1 MNQFQQELQALS
13 LNDYQSGNVV
23 YWDQQNQYPY
33 YYIEDAA
40 RRCGGCGR
48 CGGLYGVAH
57 LLRDARCHLEMV
69 GDLDGV
75 VAGSGCGKC
84 ACREFDVEFEV
95 VGLDVNLRYADFGDC
110 SDEVLYFL

>member
-13 LNDYQSGNVV
+13 LNDYRSGNIV

-48 CGGLYGVAH
+48 CGGF
-57 LLRDARCHLEMV
+57 RC
-69 GDLDGV
+69 GGCSNCFDGF
-75 VAGSGCGKC
+75 SGTTDTTGTIITY
-84 ACREFDVEFEV
+84 E
-95 VGLDVNLRYADFGDC
+95 Y
-110 SDEVLYFL
+110 

>member
-40 RRCGGCGR
+40 RRCGGCGGR
-48 CGGLYGVAH
+48 CGGF
-57 LLRDARCHLEMV
+57 RC
-69 GDLDGV
+69 GGFRCF
-75 VAGSGCGKC
+75 GCFGCFGCFSCGGCGS
-84 ACREFDVEFEV
+84 
-95 VGLDVNLRYADFGDC
+95 C
-110 SDEVLYFL
+110 SNCFNGTSDDIVIYEY

>member
-48 CGGLYGVAH
+48 CGG
-57 LLRDARCHLEMV
+57 RC
-69 GDLDGV
+69 GGFRCF
-75 VAGSGCGKC
+75 GCFGCFGCFSCGGCGSC
-84 ACREFDVEFEV
+84 GSC
-95 VGLDVNLRYADFGDC
+95 GSC
-110 SDEVLYFL
+110 SNCFNGTSDAIVIYEY

>member
-40 RRCGGCGR
+40 RRCGGCGGR
-48 CGGLYGVAH
+48 CGGF
-57 LLRDARCHLEMV
+57 RC
-69 GDLDGV
+69 GGFRCF
-75 VAGSGCGKC
+75 GCFGCFGCFSCGGCGGC
-84 ACREFDVEFEV
+84 
-95 VGLDVNLRYADFGDC
+95 GSC
-110 SDEVLYFL
+110 SNCFNGTSDAIVIYEY

>member
-40 RRCGGCGR
+40 RRCGGR
-48 CGGLYGVAH
+48 CGGF
-57 LLRDARCHLEMV
+57 RC
-69 GDLDGV
+69 GGFRC
-75 VAGSGCGKC
+75 GGFRCFGCFGCFGCFSCGGCGSC
-84 ACREFDVEFEV
+84 
-95 VGLDVNLRYADFGDC
+95 GSC
-110 SDEVLYFL
+110 SNCFNGTSDDIVIYEY

>member
-13 LNDYQSGNVV
+13 LNDYRSGDIV

-48 CGGLYGVAH
+48 CGGCAG
-57 LLRDARCHLEMV
+57 RC
-69 GDLDGV
+69 GGFRCF
-75 VAGSGCGKC
+75 GCFGCFGCFSCGGCGSC
-84 ACREFDVEFEV
+84 
-95 VGLDVNLRYADFGDC
+95 GSC
-110 SDEVLYFL
+110 SNCFNGTSDAIVIYEY

>member
-40 RRCGGCGR
+40 RRCGGCGGR
-48 CGGLYGVAH
+48 CGGF
-57 LLRDARCHLEMV
+57 RC
-69 GDLDGV
+69 GGCRCF
-75 VAGSGCGKC
+75 GCFGCFGCFSCGGCGS
-84 ACREFDVEFEV
+84 
-95 VGLDVNLRYADFGDC
+95 C
-110 SDEVLYFL
+110 SNCFNGTSDAIVIYEY

>member
-13 LNDYQSGNVV
+13 LNDYRSGDIV

-48 CGGLYGVAH
+48 CGGCAG
-57 LLRDARCHLEMV
+57 RC
-69 GDLDGV
+69 GGFRCF
-75 VAGSGCGKC
+75 GCFGCFGCFSCGGCGGC
-84 ACREFDVEFEV
+84 GSC
-95 VGLDVNLRYADFGDC
+95 GSC
-110 SDEVLYFL
+110 SNCFNGTSDAIVIYEY